1 MKMHN
6 WVDTPKGIVGI
17 GTLDSPFIIPDNRI
31 ELTNQ
36 DIQNILTYET
46 FCAEKYK
53 EINDCIV
60 GNRLFEDK

>member
-1 MKMHN
+1 MHN
-6 WVDTPKGIVGI
+6 WVDTYLTPPKGIIGI

-53 EINDCIV
+53 EINKGI
-60 GNRLFEDK
+60 LEDV